1 MSEPRHN
8 LGAPVDTAQ
17 LFHLLRLTFT
27 QGLGPVLI
35 SRLLQR
41 TGSAEAA
48 LALSPSQLRTID
60 GIGPS
65 KAASIAMSMAA
76 TADAARAELELA
88 QGLGVRII
96 TLGDPRY
103 PPLLAEIPSPPPL
116 IYVKGTIDHAGLD
129 RFPAAIVGSRDCTH
143 YGLEQARRFA
153 GGLASA
159 GVTIVSGGARG
170 IDSAAHLGALNSG
183 GRTIAVL
190 GCGLATI
197 YPPENRE
204 LFERVVASGA
214 LVSELPLTTAPAPEN
229 FPARNRIISGLSLG
243 VLVVEA
249 GLKSGALIT
258 AQVATE
264 DHGREVLAV
273 PGRVDSPASRG
284 TLDLLRSGGA
294 AMAIDPA
301 DVIAVLES
309 PAHHLASGTHQARFA
324 PSTSPQ
330 ALFTESAPPPPARLA
345 ASPRQIAILASL
357 DEVATIEQLSAK
369 TGLAASELRSDL
381 TLLEIQGRVR
391 RSGARFCRT

>member
-1 MSEPRHN
+1 MT
-8 LGAPVDTAQ
+8 APITDTSH

-35 SRLLQR
+35 SRLIHR

-48 LALSPSQLRTID
+48 LALSPSQLQTID
-60 GIGPS
+60 GIGPA
-65 KAASIAMSMAA
+65 KAALISLSMAA
-76 TADAARAELELA
+76 SAEPAQAELELA
-88 QGLGVRII
+88 HRLGVQII
-96 TLGDPRY
+96 AIGDSRY
-103 PPLLAEIPSPPPL
+103 PPLLAEVPSPPPL
-116 IYVKGTIDHAGLD
+116 LYVKGTLDHAGLD

-153 GGLASA
+153 GSLASA

-170 IDSAAHLGALNSG
+170 IDSAAHIGALNTG
-183 GRTIAVL
+183 GRTLAVL
-190 GCGLATI
+190 GCGLASI
-197 YPPENRE
+197 YPPDNRE
-204 LFERVVASGA
+204 LFDRIVASGA

-284 TLDLLRSGGA
+284 TLDLLRSGAA
-294 AMAIDPA
+294 AMALDPA
-301 DVIAVLES
+301 DVIAALES
-309 PAHHLASGTHQARFA
+309 PAHHLTAGTHAQRFTPRQ
-324 PSTSPQ
+324 PSES
-330 ALFTESAPPPPARLA
+330 LFAEPAASAHAPPARLA

-369 TGLAASELRSDL
+369 TGLAVSELRSDL

-391 RSGARFCRT
+391 RSGSRFCRT

>member
-1 MSEPRHN
+1 MTN
-8 LGAPVDTAQ
+8 QITDTSH

-35 SRLLQR
+35 SRLLLR

-48 LALSPSQLRTID
+48 LALSPSQLQTIE
-60 GIGPS
+60 GIGPA
-65 KAASIAMSMAA
+65 KAASISLSMAA
-76 TADAARAELELA
+76 SVQPARAELELA
-88 QGLGVRII
+88 HRLGVQII
-96 TLGDPRY
+96 PLGDARY
-103 PPLLAEIPSPPPL
+103 PPLLAQVPSPPPL
-116 IYVKGTIDHAGLD
+116 IYVKGTLDHAGLD

-153 GGLASA
+153 GSLASA

-170 IDSAAHLGALNSG
+170 IDSAAHTGALNSG

-190 GCGLATI
+190 GCGLASV
-197 YPPENRE
+197 YPPDNRE
-204 LFERVVASGA
+204 LFDRIAAAGA
-214 LVSELPLTTAPAPEN
+214 LVSELPLSTAPAPEN

-258 AQVATE
+258 AQIATE
-264 DHGREVLAV
+264 DHGREVLAI

-301 DVIAVLES
+301 DVIASLES
-309 PAHHLASGTHQARFA
+309 PARHLTTGTHADRFTPLPPADGLFNEPA
-324 PSTSPQ
+324 PD
-330 ALFTESAPPPPARLA
+330 PPARIAASSRQMAVLA
-345 ASPRQIAILASL
+345 AL
-357 DEVATIEQLSAK
+357 DEVATIEQLCAR
-369 TGLAASELRSDL
+369 TGLTASELRSDL

-391 RSGARFCRT
+391 RSGSRFCRT